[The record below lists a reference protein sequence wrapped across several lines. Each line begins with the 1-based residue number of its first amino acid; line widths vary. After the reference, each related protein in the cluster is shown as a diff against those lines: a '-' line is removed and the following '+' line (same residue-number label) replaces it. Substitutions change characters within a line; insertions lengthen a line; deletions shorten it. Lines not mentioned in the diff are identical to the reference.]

1 MEQYSVEA
9 ILSLTDKGFT
19 SGLAKAESQVQKL
32 MGKIGDISK
41 GMVDVG
47 SAVSKYV
54 TAPVVAGTVAA
65 IKSFGDLEQAY
76 GGIETMFKG
85 SAQTVIKN
93 SQSAYERAG
102 LSGTKYMEQVTS
114 FSARLL
120 QGLGGDTEK
129 AAKIADVAMVDM
141 ADNANRFGTNIG
153 EIQHAYQGFAKG
165 NFAMLDNLKLG
176 RKSIAEYKPSENG
189 ETLRVAA

>member
-32 MGKIGDISK
+32 MGKVGDISK

-129 AAKIADVAMVDM
+129 AAKIADIAMVDM
-141 ADNANRFGTNIG
+141 ADKVLVRLKRI
-153 EIQHAYQGFAKG
+153 EPYQGC
-165 NFAMLDNLKLG
+165 
-176 RKSIAEYKPSENG
+176 
-189 ETLRVAA
+189 AA